1 MSHTVDGRAFI
12 ADLLSDGA
20 KPAPAPARAGAA
32 VEFTVRRFVLQQLLD
47 KAATVIPSRD
57 VMPVLKNFQIEV
69 THARLRIV
77 ATDLE
82 LSMISTTDLVD
93 VAHPGVIVMP
103 ARKML
108 DIVREAEHD
117 AQVHV
122 RVEAGTGGATAA
134 VTIGRTT
141 WNLRLQSGLDYPPMP
156 EITDVTFTTV
166 DRAAFAAGLASV
178 RYAACKDA
186 NRASLMMID
195 VNNGR
200 MTACDGSRFQQ
211 ATVPDLPFSCQIP
224 IGAVD
229 DLVKL
234 LRNPDVETIRIGHS
248 DNHII
253 FTFGADVF
261 IVNKLFAPFPDMEA
275 LLLRPALENRHT
287 LSVDRTELLTAI
299 KRIRINADPETS
311 AIALALQP
319 GKVTVQARDKF
330 GNTAAETV
338 DADWEGPE
346 RTIVVN
352 HQFLTDMVG
361 PYDGTTCTFF
371 LGEDTRARRSPLLL
385 RNDDAGTVG
394 VVQQM
399 LADWVGQ

>member
-1 MSHTVDGRAFI
+1 MNRADQVDGREFI
-12 ADLLSDGA
+12 AGLLSDGSQPT
-20 KPAPAPARAGAA
+20 PAPVRAGAA

-69 THARLRIV
+69 TSGRLRVV

-82 LSMISTTDLVD
+82 LSMISTTELVG
-93 VAHPGVIVMP
+93 VARPGVIVMP

-108 DIVREAEHD
+108 DIVREAEHE
-117 AQVHV
+117 AEVHISV
-122 RVEAGTGGATAA
+122 ANGTAA

-156 EITDVTFTTV
+156 EINDGTFTTV
-166 DRAAFAAGLASV
+166 DRAAFAAGLQAV

-186 NRASLMMID
+186 NRASLMIID
-195 VNNGR
+195 VKDGR

-211 ATVPDLPFSCQIP
+211 ATVPDLPFTCQIP

-234 LRNPDVETIRIGHS
+234 LRNQDIDTIRLGHS
-248 DNHII
+248 ANHLI
-253 FTFGADVF
+253 FAFGGDVF
-261 IVNKLFAPFPDMEA
+261 IVNKLFAPFPNMEE
-275 LLLRPALENRHT
+275 LLLRPALENRHP
-287 LSVDRTELLTAI
+287 LSVERAPLLTAI

-319 GKVTVQARDKF
+319 GSVTVQARDKF

-338 DADWEGPE
+338 DANWQGPA

-352 HQFLTDMVG
+352 HAFLTDMVG
-361 PYDGTTCTFF
+361 PYDGPTCTFY

-385 RNDDAGTVG
+385 RNDKAGTVG